1 MTYKAKCQTCA
12 SPGAV
17 LAAHG
22 IGDRVPNMDL
32 NMLPAWNIKEL
43 NSKAFGSVFP
53 YKSAVLSCGNRA
65 DHGRIILPGPFENVT
80 GKPRH

>member
-1 MTYKAKCQTCA
+1 MLTPANRRKRA

-32 NMLPAWNIKEL
+32 NMLPAWNIKGSIL
-43 NSKAFGSVFP
+43 QPLAPSSRIKALYFP
-53 YKSAVLSCGNRA
+53 AGIALITAALFCQ
-65 DHGRIILPGPFENVT
+65 GRSRT
-80 GKPRH
+80 

>member
-1 MTYKAKCQTCA
+1 
-12 SPGAV
+12 
-17 LAAHG
+17 
-22 IGDRVPNMDL
+22 
-32 NMLPAWNIKEL
+32 MLPAWNIKEL